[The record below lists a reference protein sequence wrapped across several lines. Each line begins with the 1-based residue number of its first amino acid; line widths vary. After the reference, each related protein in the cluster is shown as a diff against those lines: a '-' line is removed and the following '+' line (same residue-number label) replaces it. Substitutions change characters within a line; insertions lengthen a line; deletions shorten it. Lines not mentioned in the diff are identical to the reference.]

1 MYERPL
7 VTLKRDAAGT
17 IGMARKVG
25 PQGARTAAVIRDAG
39 LTLIARHGYEAMSLR
54 QLAAEVGLRPASLY
68 NHFETKQDLLFDLVG
83 DHLVDLL
90 GRTDAALEAAGPRP
104 LERLLAF
111 VANHVLYHLDK
122 KREVTIANL
131 ELRSLEPRNLDAAM
145 ALRRSYE
152 DRLIAV
158 LDAGAAAGAFAVG
171 ETRVVAYATLAMLT
185 GACTWYRPG
194 GRLSEA
200 DMVRI
205 HTDLVLGGLG
215 VAGTDAARTDAART
229 GTAETGAARPPGP
242 DKPRLVA
249 RS

>member
-1 MYERPL
+1 
-7 VTLKRDAAGT
+7 
-17 IGMARKVG
+17 MARKAG
-25 PQGARTAAVIRDAG
+25 PQGARTAAVIREAG

-68 NHFETKQDLLFDLVG
+68 NHFETKQDLLFDLVR

-90 GRTDAALEAAGPRP
+90 GRTDAALDAAGPRP
-104 LERLLAF
+104 MERLVAF
-111 VANHVLYHLDK
+111 VANHVLYHLGR

-131 ELRSLEPRNLDAAM
+131 ELRSLEPRNLDAVM

-158 LDAGAAAGAFAVG
+158 LDGGVATGAFAVG
-171 ETRVVAYATLAMLT
+171 ETRVAAYATLAMLT

-194 GRLSEA
+194 ARLSEA

-215 VAGTDAARTDAART
+215 AA
-229 GTAETGAARPPGP
+229 TAGAARPAGP
-242 DKPRLVA
+242 EKPRLVA
-249 RS
+249 RN

>member
-1 MYERPL
+1 
-7 VTLKRDAAGT
+7 
-17 IGMARKVG
+17 MARKAG
-25 PQGARTAAVIRDAG
+25 PQGARTAAVIREAG

-68 NHFETKQDLLFDLVG
+68 NHFETKQDLLFDLVR

-90 GRTDAALEAAGPRP
+90 GRTDAALDAAGPGP
-104 LERLLAF
+104 MERLVAF

-158 LDAGAAAGAFAVG
+158 LDGGAATGAFAVR

-215 VAGTDAARTDAART
+215 APRP
-229 GTAETGAARPPGP
+229 GAARSE
-242 DKPRLVA
+242 KPRLVA

>member
-1 MYERPL
+1 
-7 VTLKRDAAGT
+7 
-17 IGMARKVG
+17 MARKAG
-25 PQGARTAAVIRDAG
+25 PQGARTAAVIREAG

-68 NHFETKQDLLFDLVG
+68 NHFETKQDLLFDLVR

-90 GRTDAALEAAGPRP
+90 GRTDAALDAAGPGP
-104 LERLLAF
+104 MERLVAF

-158 LDAGAAAGAFAVG
+158 LDGGAATGAFAVR

-215 VAGTDAARTDAART
+215 ASRP
-229 GTAETGAARPPGP
+229 GAARSE
-242 DKPRLVA
+242 KPRLVA

>member
-1 MYERPL
+1 M
-7 VTLKRDAAGT
+7 V
-17 IGMARKVG
+17 RKAG
-25 PQGARTAAVIRDAG
+25 PQGTRTAAVIREAG

-68 NHFETKQDLLFDLVG
+68 NHFETKQELLFDLVR

-104 LERLLAF
+104 MDRLMAF

-131 ELRSLEPRNLDAAM
+131 ELRSLEAGNLDAAM

-158 LDAGAAAGAFAVG
+158 LDDGAAAGAFMVG
-171 ETRVVAYATLAMLT
+171 ETRVVAYANLAMLT
-185 GACTWYRPG
+185 GACAWYRPG

-205 HTDLVLGGLG
+205 HTGLVLGGLG
-215 VAGTDAARTDAART
+215 AAKSEAAKSEATKSSAAKSSTAKT
-229 GTAETGAARPPGP
+229 GTGRPPGL
-242 DKPRLVA
+242 DKPGLVV